1 MNYYQHLFKVLTNI
15 NILKGIVAMNETRNL
30 EITDHKKSYIK
41 VVIFLVLLI
50 GILII
55 CYAYISNARNEK
67 IKGGVYFGINLGMK
81 SDEVEERLKI
91 RAKGSDKVN
100 FTDDH
105 NIYILQ
111 NYHLLNDHNF
121 YVDESYMF
129 EENILTD
136 IFINIKCLDTS
147 VVDKMQEDSIE
158 KFVELYGNFE
168 IIDNF
173 RTWKKDGANIRMI
186 DNHPTRQH
194 ITVLISDLNR
204 K

>member
-15 NILKGIVAMNETRNL
+15 NILKGIVAMNETRNF

-67 IKGGVYFGINLGMK
+67 IKGGVYFGINLGME

-91 RAKGSDKVN
+91 RAKGLDKVN

-111 NYHLLNDHNF
+111 NYHLLNDYNF

-129 EENILTD
+129 EENILTN
-136 IFINIKCLDTS
+136 IIINIKCLDTS
-147 VVDKMQEDSIE
+147 AVDKMQEDSIE

-173 RTWKKDGANIRMI
+173 RTWKKAGANIRMI